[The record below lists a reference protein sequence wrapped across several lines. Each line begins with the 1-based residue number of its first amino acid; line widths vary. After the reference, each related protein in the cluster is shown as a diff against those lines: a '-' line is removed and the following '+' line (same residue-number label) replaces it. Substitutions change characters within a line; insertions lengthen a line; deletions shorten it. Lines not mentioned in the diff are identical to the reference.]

1 MNNTKHYFVVN
12 PKAGKKDI
20 STLISKEI
28 KEKLISTEDSY
39 DIYITKEKKDA
50 TRYVNDICKRE
61 EGDIRFYAIGGDGTL
76 NEVVNGVKDFE
87 HASLSVIPYG
97 TGNDFIKNFKN
108 SNFFNIKNHING
120 EKIKV
125 DLLEIGDNSSVNLCN
140 IGFDAKVASNMNKL
154 KKLPFIKGQL
164 AYTLS
169 IFYSI
174 ITKVYDNIE
183 VTIDDNEVI
192 NGDFLLCAIA
202 NGSYYGG
209 GYMGAPL
216 AEVDDGVMDVCL
228 VKKIPRY
235 KMLGF
240 VNIYKKGEHLDN
252 EKINPYI
259 IYKKCKKIKITSK
272 NRFTIALDG
281 EIYEDL
287 NLEVSIN
294 EKAINFIVPYEIK
307 ENNILTVK

>member
-1 MNNTKHYFVVN
+1 MNNIKHYFVVN

-50 TRYVNDICKRE
+50 TRYVNDICKKE

-87 HASLSVIPYG
+87 NASLSVIPYG

-108 SNFFNIKNHING
+108 TNFFDIKNQING

-125 DLLEIGDNSSVNLCN
+125 DLLKIGDNSSVNLCN

-174 ITKVYDNIE
+174 ISKVYDTIE
-183 VTIDDNEVI
+183 VTIDDNEI
-192 NGDFLLCAIA
+192 ISGDFLLCAIA

-216 AEVDDGVMDVCL
+216 AEVDDGVMDICL

-252 EKINPYI
+252 EKIKPYI

-272 NRFTIALDG
+272 NKFTIALDG
-281 EIYEDL
+281 EIYEDV